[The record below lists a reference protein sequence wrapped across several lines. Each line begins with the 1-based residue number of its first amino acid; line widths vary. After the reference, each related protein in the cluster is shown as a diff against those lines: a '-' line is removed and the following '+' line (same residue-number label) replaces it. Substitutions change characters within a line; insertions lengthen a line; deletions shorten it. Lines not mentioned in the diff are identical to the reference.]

1 MCENAKSLGVSMI
14 ANFHVFSVE
23 SGVFLVFLDF
33 YVIVW
38 AVYRTFIDFY
48 CGRFEGKGDY

>member
-1 MCENAKSLGVSMI
+1 MI

-33 YVIVW
+33 YVIGR
-38 AVYRTFIDFY
+38 AVYRTLIDSY
-48 CGRFEGKGDY
+48 CRRFEGKGD

>member
-1 MCENAKSLGVSMI
+1 VCENAKSLGVRMI

-23 SGVFLVFLDF
+23 SRVFLVFLDL
-33 YVIVW
+33 YVVVW

-48 CGRFEGKGDY
+48 CGHFEGKGD

>member
-33 YVIVW
+33 YVKVW
-38 AVYRTFIDFY
+38 AVYRTLLIFIWAF
-48 CGRFEGKGDY
+48 